1 MNEKL
6 KYFSYKQYM
15 CFSYAQDARKH
26 LAYNANVMI
35 CENDATS
42 FEKKAVRL
50 FLKKQKRS
58 YTLSARF

>member
-26 LAYNANVMI
+26 LAYNGNVI
-35 CENDATS
+35 CENDAIS
-42 FEKKAVRL
+42 FEKEQSDY
-50 FLKKQKRS
+50 F
-58 YTLSARF
+58 